1 MLKFDNHSLDAFTAR
16 AYPSFVILTLF
27 LIALPSCKPKEQT
40 GTSIEQTDSVAK
52 QPPEANQLPK
62 TSSFFVQYNGA
73 SNDEI
78 KRTLETFSP
87 LTEIQSLAHQAIRIK
102 DSIYAQNT
110 SSEKAILPAKDS
122 VLFNQ
127 QEKKAYKAIVAYQ
140 QMMLRGPSVKDACPS
155 LLQLTRKAAPGDSSF
170 GVLPQA
176 GRSQFFA
183 HGNFFFLGGAPFIGK
198 LQPTDD
204 ATFTDADEKPE
215 TRFVT
220 DVTENGNYFL
230 NSIYHFKNLPADVT
244 FGPPLHNYYG
254 WSREVRGI
262 GSLIHRFINRMPVYF
277 LTEEGVV
284 PASLSAVTIKLVPE
298 GLGCVSDQ
306 PIIEFACSKS
316 IEAKEILG
324 VYIPY
329 TGPNPTTFAV
339 TRNDNRVWTAD
350 LNGDG
355 IDDLACVSGSYEG
368 IASGNIIAESL
379 WFVNIDGQWRIID
392 SGQNLDCT

>member
-1 MLKFDNHSLDAFTAR
+1 MLKFANHSLDALIAR
-16 AYPSFVILTLF
+16 AYPSFVIITLF
-27 LIALPSCKPKEQT
+27 LIALPCCKPKEQT
-40 GTSIEQTDSVAK
+40 ETSVEQTDSVAK
-52 QPPEANQLPK
+52 QPQEANKLPK

-78 KRTLETFSP
+78 KRILETFSP
-87 LTEIQSLAHQAIRIK
+87 LTEIQSLASRAIRIK
-102 DSIYAQNT
+102 DSIYSKNT
-110 SSEKAILPAKDS
+110 GSEKATLPAKDS

-127 QEKKAYKAIVAYQ
+127 QENKAYKAIVAYQ
-140 QMMLRGPSVKDACPS
+140 QMMLRGPSIKDACPS
-155 LLQLTRKAAPGDSSF
+155 LMQLTRNAAPGDSSVGF
-170 GVLPQA
+170 LPQA

-198 LQPTDD
+198 LQPTED
-204 ATFTDADEKPE
+204 ATFTDPDGKPE

-220 DVTENGNYFL
+220 DLTENGNYFL
-230 NSIYHFKNLPADVT
+230 NSIYHFKNLPSEIT
-244 FGPPLHNYYG
+244 FGPPLNSYSG
-254 WSREVRGI
+254 WSREIRGI
-262 GSLIHRFINRMPVYF
+262 GSLIHRFINRVPVYF
-277 LTEEGVV
+277 LTEQGVV
-284 PASLSAVTIKLVPE
+284 SASLSSVTIKLVPE
-298 GLGCVSDQ
+298 DLGCVSDQ

-329 TGPNPTTFAV
+329 TSSDPTTFTV

-368 IASGNIIAESL
+368 IGDIIAESL
-379 WFVNIDGQWRIID
+379 WFVNIDGQWKIID